1 MPWYFRDA
9 CRPSISLDH
18 YFMDLSH
25 IPQRAENPEF
35 PNLNPKLTV
44 FPMNGL
50 NTSGNALDKISITW

>member
-1 MPWYFRDA
+1 
-9 CRPSISLDH
+9 
-18 YFMDLSH
+18 MDLSH